1 MARYWLTLLAFT
13 PEALANLTKNPQD
26 RAAATREML
35 EAAGGKL
42 HAYFHSSGEYHAA
55 VIAEVPDDNPALAW
69 TIESVGHLKTY
80 KLIPLYS
87 VEETL
92 EALRAGDIAWQGPS
106 GGEDGSS

>member
-1 MARYWLTLLAFT
+1 MAFCCRADSQ
-13 PEALANLTKNPQD
+13 EGIQALVANLQD
-26 RAAATREML
+26 WRAAVARLIET
-35 EAAGGKL
+35 AGGKL
-42 HAYFHSSGEYHAA
+42 HAYFHSTGEYHAA

-80 KLIPLYS
+80 KLIHLYS

-106 GGEDGSS
+106 GGS